1 MISSLS
7 KEALIILPVGRW
19 YPDFLSKPPRHCG
32 SRWSGRSWTPSSP
45 PYLCSTIK
53 SNWWL
58 IISEHTSTEPCPRLP
73 SVHLQDATPP
83 DGPAL
88 LWFTRFTR
96 FDCAPGQPSVLETL
110 APNWRQLSAYWRVVN
125 NQNRL
130 FGGAD
135 SACSGAFAYTRKV
148 SKGKRHQESLIIM
161 DGEPDFF

>member
-1 MISSLS
+1 M
-7 KEALIILPVGRW
+7 LIILWHILKNQQNENENEHLRVSILRFSLFKGLGNVGYFVHRTPLTLSETDSPVCGW
-19 YPDFLSKPPRHCG
+19 YHALSSKPPLHCG

-83 DGPAL
+83 DGPVL

-96 FDCAPGQPSVLETL
+96 FDCASGQPSVLETL
-110 APNWRQLSAYWRVVN
+110 APNWRQLSAYWRVVEC
-125 NQNRL
+125 R
-130 FGGAD
+130 
-135 SACSGAFAYTRKV
+135 
-148 SKGKRHQESLIIM
+148 
-161 DGEPDFF
+161 